1 MTTQQTAGPD
11 RNIKA
16 SSKTRPPMFLETVV
30 FGAGVPV
37 FTAIAIIYGFLTEF
51 TEPVGF
57 IGLLLLAGLAG
68 LVAFFLFVTGRTIDA
83 RPEDDPLGTIES
95 AAGEYGEFSPHSWWP
110 FVLGLGAAVTFFGV
124 AVGWWV
130 SGIGAVIGA
139 IGLVGLIFEFSRGQ
153 HAH

>member
-1 MTTQQTAGPD
+1 MTQQTAGPD
-11 RNIKA
+11 RKVKA
-16 SSKTRPPMFLETVV
+16 SSKSRPPMFLETVV

-37 FTAIAIIYGFLTEF
+37 FVALAIVYGLLTDF

-57 IGLLLLAGLAG
+57 IGLLLLGGLAG
-68 LVAFFLFVTGRTIDA
+68 LVGFFLFITGRTIDA

-110 FVLGLGAAVTFFGV
+110 FVLGLGAATVFFGV
-124 AVGWWV
+124 AVGWWI
-130 SGIGAVIGA
+130 SGVGAIIGA
-139 IGLVGLIFEFSRGQ
+139 IGLIGLIFEFSRGQ

>member
-1 MTTQQTAGPD
+1 MTQQTAGPD
-11 RNIKA
+11 RKVKA

-37 FTAIAIIYGFLTEF
+37 FMIIAAVYGLLTNF

-68 LVAFFLFVTGRTIDA
+68 LVAFFLFITGRTIDA

-110 FVLGLGAAVTFFGV
+110 FVLGLGAAVVFFGV
-124 AVGWWV
+124 AVGWWI
-130 SGIGAVIGA
+130 SGVGAVIGA

>member
-1 MTTQQTAGPD
+1 MTQQTAGPD
-11 RNIKA
+11 RKVKA
-16 SSKTRPPMFLETVV
+16 SSKSRPPMFLETVV

-37 FTAIAIIYGFLTEF
+37 FVALAIIYGLLTNF

-57 IGLLLLAGLAG
+57 IGLLLLGGLAG
-68 LVAFFLFVTGRTIDA
+68 LVGFFLFITGRTIDA

-110 FVLGLGAAVTFFGV
+110 FVLGLGAATVFFGV
-124 AVGWWV
+124 AVGWWI
-130 SGIGAVIGA
+130 SGVGAIIGA
-139 IGLVGLIFEFSRGQ
+139 IGLIGLIFEFSRGQ

>member
-1 MTTQQTAGPD
+1 
-11 RNIKA
+11 
-16 SSKTRPPMFLETVV
+16 MFIETVV
-30 FGAGVPV
+30 FGALVPFFLIV
-37 FTAIAIIYGFLTEF
+37 AAFYGWLTEF
-51 TEPVGF
+51 GEPVGF

-68 LVAFFLFVTGRTIDA
+68 LVAFFLAITARTIDA

-110 FVLGLGAAVTFFGV
+110 FVLGLGAAIVFFGV

-130 SGIGAVIGA
+130 SGVGAIVGA

>member
-1 MTTQQTAGPD
+1 MTQQTAGPD
-11 RNIKA
+11 RKVKA
-16 SSKTRPPMFLETVV
+16 SSKSRPPMFLETVV

-37 FTAIAIIYGFLTEF
+37 FVALAIIYGLLTDF

-57 IGLLLLAGLAG
+57 IGLLLLGGLAG
-68 LVAFFLFVTGRTIDA
+68 LVGFFLFITGRTIDA

-110 FVLGLGAAVTFFGV
+110 FVLGLGAATVFFGV
-124 AVGWWV
+124 AVGWWI
-130 SGIGAVIGA
+130 SGVGAIIGA
-139 IGLVGLIFEFSRGQ
+139 IGLIGLIFEFSRGQ

>member
-1 MTTQQTAGPD
+1 MY
-11 RNIKA
+11 I
-16 SSKTRPPMFLETVV
+16 ETVV

-37 FTAIAIIYGFLTEF
+37 FLALAIVYGFLTEF
-51 TEPVGF
+51 TEFVGF

-68 LVAFFLFVTGRTIDA
+68 LVAFFLFITGRTIDA

-110 FVLGLGAAVTFFGV
+110 FVLAIGAAIIFFGV

-130 SGIGAVIGA
+130 CVVGVIVGS

>member
-1 MTTQQTAGPD
+1 MTQQTAGPD
-11 RNIKA
+11 RKVKA
-16 SSKTRPPMFLETVV
+16 SSKSRPPMFLETVV

-37 FTAIAIIYGFLTEF
+37 FVALAIIYGLLTNF

-57 IGLLLLAGLAG
+57 IGLLLLGGLAG
-68 LVAFFLFVTGRTIDA
+68 LVGFFLFITGRTIDA

-110 FVLGLGAAVTFFGV
+110 FVLGLGAATVFFGV
-124 AVGWWV
+124 AVGWWI
-130 SGIGAVIGA
+130 SGVGAIIGAV
-139 IGLVGLIFEFSRGQ
+139 GLIGLIFEFSRGQ

>member
-1 MTTQQTAGPD
+1 MTQQTAGPD
-11 RNIKA
+11 RRVKP
-16 SSKTRPPMFLETVV
+16 STKTRPPMFLETVV
-30 FGAGVPV
+30 FAAGVPV
-37 FTAIAIIYGFLTEF
+37 FAALAIVYGLLTNF

-68 LVAFFLFVTGRTIDA
+68 LVGFFLFITGRTIDA

-110 FVLGLGAAVTFFGV
+110 FVLGLGAAVVFFGV
-124 AVGWWV
+124 AVGWWI
-130 SGIGAVIGA
+130 SGVGAILGM